1 MAKDEDFKL
10 LKIQTC
16 TLRVNL
22 HCDGCKQ
29 KVKKI
34 LQRIEGVYQV
44 SIDAE
49 QQKVTVSGSVDST
62 ILLKKLVKAGKH
74 AEIWSNNNQSQSQ
87 SQNQQNPKGI
97 LKKDD
102 KKNTNQKE
110 NVIKGV
116 ESLKKQEKGQPLTS
130 GLDDDL
136 FEDDED
142 LRFLK
147 SQQKSTQLGLL
158 RPKQQ
163 QQQAGAGAGAGAGT
177 GNGPKNSKNKSQPN
191 NGNGKKSQNVGGGQK
206 GNFENMNE
214 GKSVNDLTSIMN
226 SLGVSG
232 VGGGGGNLGG
242 FEMPNGGQ
250 QVGQHMMMNMNGFG
264 YSQPQQEYNNH
275 SAAAASLMMNLQNRQ
290 AMYHQR
296 SPIMPPTTGYYYYN
310 YNPEPYPYYEYP
322 NGCYY
327 TGSGSSS
334 GGGVNMMGDENTSS
348 CSIM

>member
-87 SQNQQNPKGI
+87 SQSQNQQNPKGI

-163 QQQAGAGAGAGAGT
+163 QEAGAGAGAGT

-232 VGGGGGNLGG
+232 VGGNLGG
-242 FEMPNGGQ
+242 FEMANG
-250 QVGQHMMMNMNGFG
+250 GQHMMMNMNGFG

-296 SPIMPPTTGYYYYN
+296 SPVMPPTTGYYYYN

-327 TGSGSSS
+327 TGSSSNS
-334 GGGVNMMGDENTSS
+334 GVNMMGDENTSS